1 MRRYDSYKDSGVD
14 WIGEIPSHWIKG
26 KWGYYFNS
34 GMGQTILK
42 EDLIEDGETPVY
54 SATEEDRI
62 FGFIDNPHLMLD
74 SGDLIIPARGNSIGH
89 VKLVRS
95 KSTTTQTTIYSKPY
109 NPKIL
114 SNYTYYYCK
123 GNKTNLFPFVQTA
136 IPQITVNEISSNPI
150 IVPPLSEQQQI
161 VSYLDEHTQLIDKTI
176 SVEESRIELL
186 KEYRQ
191 SLISEVVT
199 GKIDVCQD
207 NGIPWFQKPVPKVTI
222 HKFETPINGREAI
235 IGTIPPIWG
244 KDVYDIVLDNLEIVN
259 SLFTS
264 DLQFE
269 LISKYLIPVG
279 TDPDDC
285 YLLLKDNLISGILYF
300 KVYYPSRN
308 EDYGYEPKG
317 TLFEIVNSEIEISII
332 EKARHWVFDDL
343 MEKGFSSFL
352 LYYRKS
358 YGKSSD
364 DVLTLKEIKEKLS
377 NG

>member
-1 MRRYDSYKDSGVD
+1 VGTNKVYHDLGTGTTPTSDNTEYYDESGH
-14 WIGEIPSHWIKG
+14 HWITTTDLNEGIMYDTLTKITEKSLEDYPNQRLYPSGSIFISMYGGRIG
-26 KWGYYFNS
+26 KLGVSTFESYCNQSVCVLPKNDKINVKFYYYWFLGFQELVKN
-34 GMGQTILK
+34 MG
-42 EDLIEDGETPVY
+42 
-54 SATEEDRI
+54 
-62 FGFIDNPHLMLD
+62 
-74 SGDLIIPARGNSIGH
+74 RGGGQPNINKDMIKQFPT
-89 VKLVRS
+89 VKLS
-95 KSTTTQTTIYSKPY
+95 
-109 NPKIL
+109 
-114 SNYTYYYCK
+114 
-123 GNKTNLFPFVQTA
+123 
-136 IPQITVNEISSNPI
+136 
-150 IVPPLSEQQQI
+150 LSEQTEI

-176 SVEESRIELL
+176 SVEERRIELL

-364 DVLTLKEIKEKLS
+364 DVLTFKEIKEKLS